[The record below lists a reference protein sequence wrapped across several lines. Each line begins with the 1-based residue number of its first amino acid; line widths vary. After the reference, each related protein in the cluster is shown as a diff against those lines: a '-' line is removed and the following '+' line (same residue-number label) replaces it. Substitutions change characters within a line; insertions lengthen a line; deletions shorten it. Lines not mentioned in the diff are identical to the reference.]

1 MNKIQSE
8 TEEIAKRLEEGV
20 RDVFHSQ
27 KYMDYLKV
35 MSQFHE
41 YSLNNTLLIMMQ
53 RPSASIVAGYN
64 AWKQMGRQVNRGE
77 KGIRILA
84 PSPYTLK
91 VEQTQKNEKGEIIK
105 DQKGNAVKEIVEIKK
120 IAFRP
125 VSVFDVEQTAG
136 KELPQLTSALIG
148 TSEKYRQIFTAISK
162 VSDIPIV
169 TESITGS
176 QIKGYCTRDKIVLN
190 ESNSDLQNLKT
201 LVHELAHHKLHFSPE
216 NELKSRQTKEVEA
229 ESIAYMVC
237 QHFGIDTSEY
247 SFGYIAG
254 WSSGKDVN
262 NYKDI
267 AISSSVQN
275 SSKIANGEGVRLL
288 EEEKEDLKEKIK
300 YNQTAQKYSV
310 QIAEAVL
317 QELLRRDRK
326 YLDVFSANM
335 FMKICKAI
343 RDSRE
348 PILNLPGFINW
359 CLDHINNIQSQRAG
373 REVSRAAFNT
383 MLHTNYDYA
392 ALERELI
399 SN

>member
-105 DQKGNAVKEIVEIKK
+105 DQKG
-120 IAFRP
+120 
-125 VSVFDVEQTAG
+125 
-136 KELPQLTSALIG
+136 IG

-254 WSSGKDVN
+254 WSSGKDVKELKGSLEVIKGTASGMIKRIDESLAEVDKMIGLRKSCLSQLRKNQEIVKEN
-262 NYKDI
+262 NTTK
-267 AISSSVQN
+267 
-275 SSKIANGEGVRLL
+275 EVR
-288 EEEKEDLKEKIK
+288 
-300 YNQTAQKYSV
+300 
-310 QIAEAVL
+310 AV
-317 QELLRRDRK
+317 EVLR
-326 YLDVFSANM
+326 
-335 FMKICKAI
+335 
-343 RDSRE
+343 
-348 PILNLPGFINW
+348 
-359 CLDHINNIQSQRAG
+359 
-373 REVSRAAFNT
+373 
-383 MLHTNYDYA
+383 
-392 ALERELI
+392 
-399 SN
+399 

>member
-1 MNKIQSE
+1 MDKKISYKHICCEDTYMFNYTQLPDELFTIKIFDDLSLEAKVLYSFMLRRVSISKENKWLDENGDVYIYYRTDEIMSRFNCSNKTASKILSE
-8 TEEIAKRLEEGV
+8 LEEIGLIDKIRQGQGKPDIIYVNKFYMAEEDPAINSEDMTV
-20 RDVFHSQ
+20 EIPMQDVEIQQ
-27 KYMDYLKV
+27 KNTTQGDTFSEVKKV
-35 MSQFHE
+35 HIKKCKNYTSKSE
-41 YSLNNTLLIMMQ
+41 KNTLL
-53 RPSASIVAGYN
+53 
-64 AWKQMGRQVNRGE
+64 E
-77 KGIRILA
+77 
-84 PSPYTLK
+84 
-91 VEQTQKNEKGEIIK
+91 
-105 DQKGNAVKEIVEIKK
+105 VK
-120 IAFRP
+120 
-125 VSVFDVEQTAG
+125 
-136 KELPQLTSALIG
+136 
-148 TSEKYRQIFTAISK
+148 
-162 VSDIPIV
+162 
-169 TESITGS
+169 
-176 QIKGYCTRDKIVLN
+176 
-190 ESNSDLQNLKT
+190 
-201 LVHELAHHKLHFSPE
+201 KLHT
-216 NELKSRQTKEVEA
+216 NYKE
-229 ESIAYMVC
+229 
-237 QHFGIDTSEY
+237 
-247 SFGYIAG
+247 
-254 WSSGKDVN
+254 N

-359 CLDHINNIQSQRAG
+359 CLDRINNIQSQRAG

>member
-254 WSSGKDVN
+254 WSSGKDVKELKGSLEVIKGTASGMIKRIDESLAEVDKMIGLRKSCLSQLRKNQEIVKEN
-262 NYKDI
+262 NTTKGQGCGGVEMKNI
-267 AISSSVQN
+267 LNCGFTFEEISLILLCQN
-275 SSKIANGEGVRLL
+275 KERDKIIGELQEYIDAAAPSMKRLL
-288 EEEKEDLKEKIK
+288 VQTIQKVRIASAEDLE
-300 YNQTAQKYSV
+300 
-310 QIAEAVL
+310 
-317 QELLRRDRK
+317 
-326 YLDVFSANM
+326 
-335 FMKICKAI
+335 CAI
-343 RDSRE
+343 NYPIDE
-348 PILNLPGFINW
+348 PLK
-359 CLDHINNIQSQRAG
+359 
-373 REVSRAAFNT
+373 
-383 MLHTNYDYA
+383 
-392 ALERELI
+392 
-399 SN
+399 

>member
-1 MNKIQSE
+1 MPL
-8 TEEIAKRLEEGV
+8 LE
-20 RDVFHSQ
+20 
-27 KYMDYLKV
+27 
-35 MSQFHE
+35 
-41 YSLNNTLLIMMQ
+41 
-53 RPSASIVAGYN
+53 
-64 AWKQMGRQVNRGE
+64 
-77 KGIRILA
+77 
-84 PSPYTLK
+84 
-91 VEQTQKNEKGEIIK
+91 
-105 DQKGNAVKEIVEIKK
+105 VK
-120 IAFRP
+120 
-125 VSVFDVEQTAG
+125 
-136 KELPQLTSALIG
+136 
-148 TSEKYRQIFTAISK
+148 
-162 VSDIPIV
+162 
-169 TESITGS
+169 
-176 QIKGYCTRDKIVLN
+176 
-190 ESNSDLQNLKT
+190 
-201 LVHELAHHKLHFSPE
+201 KLHT
-216 NELKSRQTKEVEA
+216 NYKE
-229 ESIAYMVC
+229 
-237 QHFGIDTSEY
+237 
-247 SFGYIAG
+247 
-254 WSSGKDVN
+254 N

-359 CLDHINNIQSQRAG
+359 CLDRINNIQSQRAG

>member
-176 QIKGYCTRDKIVLN
+176 QIKGYCTRDKIVL
-190 ESNSDLQNLKT
+190 
-201 LVHELAHHKLHFSPE
+201 LHFSPE

-254 WSSGKDVN
+254 WSSGKDVKELKGSLEVIKGTASGMIKRIDESLAEVDKMIGLRKSCLSQLRKNQEIVKEN
-262 NYKDI
+262 NTTK
-267 AISSSVQN
+267 
-275 SSKIANGEGVRLL
+275 EVR
-288 EEEKEDLKEKIK
+288 
-300 YNQTAQKYSV
+300 
-310 QIAEAVL
+310 AV
-317 QELLRRDRK
+317 EVLR
-326 YLDVFSANM
+326 
-335 FMKICKAI
+335 
-343 RDSRE
+343 
-348 PILNLPGFINW
+348 
-359 CLDHINNIQSQRAG
+359 
-373 REVSRAAFNT
+373 
-383 MLHTNYDYA
+383 
-392 ALERELI
+392 
-399 SN
+399 

>member
-162 VSDIPIV
+162 
-169 TESITGS
+169 
-176 QIKGYCTRDKIVLN
+176 GYCTRDKIVLN

-247 SFGYIAG
+247 SFGYITG
-254 WSSGKDVN
+254 WSSGKDVKELKGSLEVIKGTASGMIKRIDESLAEVDKMIGLRKSCLSQLRKNQEIVKEN
-262 NYKDI
+262 NTTK
-267 AISSSVQN
+267 
-275 SSKIANGEGVRLL
+275 EVR
-288 EEEKEDLKEKIK
+288 
-300 YNQTAQKYSV
+300 
-310 QIAEAVL
+310 AV
-317 QELLRRDRK
+317 EVLR
-326 YLDVFSANM
+326 
-335 FMKICKAI
+335 
-343 RDSRE
+343 
-348 PILNLPGFINW
+348 
-359 CLDHINNIQSQRAG
+359 
-373 REVSRAAFNT
+373 
-383 MLHTNYDYA
+383 
-392 ALERELI
+392 
-399 SN
+399 